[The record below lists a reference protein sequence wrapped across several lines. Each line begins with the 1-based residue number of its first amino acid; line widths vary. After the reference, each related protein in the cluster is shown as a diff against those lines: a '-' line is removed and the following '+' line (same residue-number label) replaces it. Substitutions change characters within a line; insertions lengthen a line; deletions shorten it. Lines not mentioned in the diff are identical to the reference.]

1 MRKRHHISLGENH
14 TFKCFCL
21 CILCTNKQLNQY
33 CRNYFHQHHFHF
45 FRLAV
50 IEEEKQQWLFM
61 EQVLIINVAII
72 IVIII
77 IDIIN
82 IATIATSI
90 AICSPL
96 SELLCQHEGSF
107 YTIKDKYL
115 DLNRKERCALA
126 NILPPRVHYLYYL

>member
-1 MRKRHHISLGENH
+1 MRKIHHISLGENH

-61 EQVLIINVAII
+61 EQVLIINVT
-72 IVIII
+72 III
-77 IDIIN
+77 IIIIIIIIHIIN
-82 IATIATSI
+82 ITAIATRI

-96 SELLCQHEGSF
+96 SELLCQHERSF
-107 YTIKDKYL
+107 YAFKDK
-115 DLNRKERCALA
+115 
-126 NILPPRVHYLYYL
+126 